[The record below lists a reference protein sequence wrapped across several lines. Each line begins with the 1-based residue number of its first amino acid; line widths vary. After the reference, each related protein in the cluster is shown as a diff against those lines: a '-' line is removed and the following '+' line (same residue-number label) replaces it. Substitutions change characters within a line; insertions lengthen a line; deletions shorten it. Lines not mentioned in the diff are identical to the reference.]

1 MAVTQS
7 KVNKDAKTGNKET
20 TCVTRDAA
28 QLVPVM
34 PKADRAFFGPRRRD
48 KEHVQLLFASRIR
61 ISRGPGKSGIS
72 QRLPAHPDCSLELT
86 QRARRNWH
94 EPPVLL
100 RTSGGEPSTWV
111 PTEVRRAFWEMR
123 RGQLPNTKAT
133 VAILLRSVCL
143 MTLQHFGV
151 LGSLTMGGSDMKE
164 TAELACSAIS
174 LS

>member
-1 MAVTQS
+1 
-7 KVNKDAKTGNKET
+7 
-20 TCVTRDAA
+20 
-28 QLVPVM
+28 
-34 PKADRAFFGPRRRD
+34 
-48 KEHVQLLFASRIR
+48 
-61 ISRGPGKSGIS
+61 
-72 QRLPAHPDCSLELT
+72 
-86 QRARRNWH
+86 
-94 EPPVLL
+94 
-100 RTSGGEPSTWV
+100 
-111 PTEVRRAFWEMR
+111 MR